1 MIDEVSQEKKRQND
15 VLCTVLNQRCRKSNG
30 GHSDTDGVLVSKAD
44 RVSVCSDEEMD
55 GWW

>member
-55 GWW
+55 G